1 MKPDSDNFEGLQ
13 RLLALKRYEQPPPGY
28 FNRFADQ
35 VMQRIDSGEE
45 LGITSWWQR
54 FAAGFALRPALA
66 GAFGL
71 AVAGIYYFGLG
82 VSQLVDQQT
91 AQTAPSAIEL
101 WPAEPIV
108 SPLSLA
114 AETSQPSAL
123 RRQEPLMASSMQPV
137 ISAGAPR
144 GLFAPGAGLRGAS
157 LQPASFSLR
166 GY

>member
-28 FNRFADQ
+28 FNSFADR
-35 VMQRIDSGEE
+35 VLHRIDSGEDLE
-45 LGITSWWQR
+45 TLSWWR
-54 FAAGFALRPALA
+54 HLTAGFALRPALA

-71 AVAGIYYFGLG
+71 AVAGIYFFGLG
-82 VSQLVDQQT
+82 VSHLVDQQT
-91 AQTAPSAIEL
+91 AQTSSPAIEP
-101 WPAEPIV
+101 WPAESVV
-108 SPLSLA
+108 SALPLPVEA
-114 AETSQPSAL
+114 AQPSAL
-123 RRQEPLMASSMQPV
+123 RTEDSLMASSMQPV

-144 GLFAPGAGLRGAS
+144 GLFAPGAGLRGAT